1 MLRMQN
7 QKHKRHLKNF
17 LINPRYQLR
26 YIIWLTTTGLFLVL
40 INGVI
45 AYSYIKENYITL
57 VDLSPMTDEAKLQ
70 MYEELRHL
78 ILALSLTSLAFLM
91 IVSLLGIVLSH
102 RTAGPLYHFKRVF
115 DEVKK
120 GKHQQRVKLRPG
132 DEFQDVAKS
141 FNDMMESLK
150 INP

>member
-1 MLRMQN
+1 MQN

-40 INGVI
+40 INGII

-57 VDLSPMTDEAKLQ
+57 VDLSPMTDEAKSQ
-70 MYEELRHL
+70 MYTELHHL
-78 ILALSLTSLAFLM
+78 ILALSLTSILFLV

-120 GKHQQRVKLRPG
+120 GKVHQRVRLRPG

>member
-1 MLRMQN
+1 MQN
-7 QKHKRHLKNF
+7 QEHKRHLKNF

-40 INGVI
+40 INGII
-45 AYSYIKENYITL
+45 AYSYIKENYLTL
-57 VDLSPMTDEAKLQ
+57 VDLSPMTDEAKSQ
-70 MYEELRHL
+70 MYTELHHL
-78 ILALSLTSLAFLM
+78 IMALSLTSLSFLV

-120 GKHQQRVKLRPG
+120 GKVQQRVRLRPG